1 MVVLE
6 CLSTP
11 CHLPERFLF
20 LLLYRTPT
28 TKILKIPYFWTLSSM
43 ISWLYRLSNL
53 LKIYSNNSRIL
64 KTTLVINISHCNEPE
79 WTSIS

>member
-11 CHLPERFLF
+11 PYTSERFSF
-20 LLLYRTPT
+20 LLLYSPPPT
-28 TKILKIPYFWTLSSM
+28 QILKNPYFLTLYSM
-43 ISWLYRLSNL
+43 ISWLDCLSNL
-53 LKIYSNNSRIL
+53 LMIYSNNSRIL
-64 KTTLVINISHCNEPE
+64 KTTSVINISHCNEPE

>member
-11 CHLPERFLF
+11 PYTSERFLF
-20 LLLYRTPT
+20 LLLYRPPPT
-28 TKILKIPYFWTLSSM
+28 QILKNPYFLTLSSM

-53 LKIYSNNSRIL
+53 LKIYSNNSRG
-64 KTTLVINISHCNEPE
+64 KYGRQNFP
-79 WTSIS
+79 

>member
-11 CHLPERFLF
+11 PYTSERFSF
-20 LLLYRTPT
+20 PFLYRPPPT
-28 TKILKIPYFWTLSSM
+28 QILKNPYFWTLSSM

-64 KTTLVINISHCNEPE
+64 KTTSVIIISHCNEPE

>member
-11 CHLPERFLF
+11 PYTSRDFPFPFCIAP
-20 LLLYRTPT
+20 PT
-28 TKILKIPYFWTLSSM
+28 QILKNPYFLTLSSM

-64 KTTLVINISHCNEPE
+64 KINLVINISHCNEPE